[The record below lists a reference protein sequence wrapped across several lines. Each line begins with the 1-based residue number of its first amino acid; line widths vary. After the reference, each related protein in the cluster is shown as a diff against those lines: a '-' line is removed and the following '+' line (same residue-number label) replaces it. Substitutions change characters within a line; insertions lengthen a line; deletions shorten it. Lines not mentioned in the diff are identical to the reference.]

1 MNEQYIVIKSKY
13 SNNVVI
19 LELQPKIGSVFS
31 FISGQYTM
39 LSIEN
44 INNTKQSRPFSISSS
59 PTNKKL
65 IQLAIKVH
73 GDFTQKVSK
82 LKIGDMVT
90 LSKPNG
96 FFTFDEK
103 NKNIVFLAGGIG
115 ITPFMSAI
123 KYVSEKNLN
132 NKITLIYSNKTKK
145 DIVFLNDL
153 EEISKNHTHIQI
165 IFTLTDDNSEKYE
178 NGYIDIK
185 MIKKYTHVSNDV
197 LFSLCGPV
205 PFMESIKHQLLET
218 GIKND
223 NIDMERFK

>member
-19 LELQPKIGSVFS
+19 LELQPKTGTIFT
-31 FISGQYTM
+31 FRPGQYTM
-39 LSIEN
+39 LSLEN
-44 INNTKQSRPFSISSS
+44 VDNIKQPRPFSISSS

-82 LKIGDMVT
+82 LKIGDTVT

-96 FFTFDEK
+96 FFTFNEE
-103 NKNIVFLAGGIG
+103 NKKVVFLAGGIG

-123 KYVSEKNLN
+123 RYVSEKNLK

-153 EEISKNHTHIQI
+153 EEISKKYTNIQT
-165 IFTLTDDNSEKYE
+165 IFTLTDTNSEKYE
-178 NGYIDIK
+178 NERIDIE
-185 MIKKYTHVSNDV
+185 MIKKYTQLNNDT
-197 LFSLCGPV
+197 LFSLCGPIA
-205 PFMESIKHQLLET
+205 FMESIKQQLLDA
-218 GIKND
+218 GVKND